1 MSQELLG
8 AQAWVLCAA
17 EVQAAGKFKHRSSQE
32 GNTQKIL
39 REFLEENDP
48 VILGLEGWGEDP
60 CFGCSEQYTFHMKS
74 PWDEISLGQNLQ
86 EAL

>member
-32 GNTQKIL
+32 GNTQEIL

-48 VILGLEGWGEDP
+48 VILGLEG
-60 CFGCSEQYTFHMKS
+60 
-74 PWDEISLGQNLQ
+74 
-86 EAL
+86 